1 MDTRTKNVP
10 VDELR
15 GIVGEDNVR
24 EATAEDAVEGVE
36 PTFVV
41 EPGSVEETSELMK
54 LAARKG
60 LAVSP
65 RGGGTKMHIG
75 DPPTLLDLVV
85 STARM
90 DEVIEYVPGDQ
101 VVRVQAGIKLEDL
114 QNHLSGSDQMLAIDP
129 PKRGATIGGIVAT
142 NSSGPRRYKYGT
154 IRDLI
159 IGITVVL
166 HDGTVA
172 KAGSK
177 VVKNVAGYDLSKLFT
192 GSLGTLGIIA
202 TANFRLHPIPD
213 AARTVAVEIESPQ
226 SAGEAAQSLMHSQIE
241 PTAVELHYGEDVKML
256 TILVESIPAGVEAK
270 AETASFLLRPFG
282 EVRELSGE
290 EAENLGPLQP
300 PAAGGDELVVKIT
313 APPADLAD
321 VLGSVL
327 GAAERRGLAHPRL
340 TGHAASGVTFAEISS
355 GDEDARVG
363 CVEEMREIWVR
374 RGGSVTLQGTPLALK
389 NRVGTW
395 DNGGDYLGLI
405 RRVKEKF
412 DPRGGMNPGRFVGGI

>member
-1 MDTRTKNVP
+1 METKNVP
-10 VDELR
+10 LEELR
-15 GIVGEDNVR
+15 SIVGESHVR

-36 PTFVV
+36 PSLVV

-54 LAARKG
+54 LAAREN
-60 LAVSP
+60 LVVAP

-75 DPPTLLDLVV
+75 DPPTALDLIV

-90 DEVIEYVPGDQ
+90 NEIIEHVPGDQ
-101 VVRVQAGIKLEDL
+101 VVRVQAGMGLGEL
-114 QNHLSGSDQMLAIDP
+114 QDQLSGTEQMLAIDP
-129 PKRGATIGGIVAT
+129 PEEGATIGGIVAA
-142 NSSGPRRYKYGT
+142 NSSGPRRLRYGT

-172 KAGSK
+172 KAGGK

-202 TANFRLHPIPD
+202 TANFRLHPIPE
-213 AARTVAVEIESPQ
+213 ASRTVAVEVESPQ
-226 SAGEAAQSLMHSQIE
+226 AAGEAAQAIVHSQIE
-241 PTAVELHYGEDVKML
+241 ASAVELHWSEQTRFLAV
-256 TILVESIPAGVEAK
+256 LVESIPAGVEEK
-270 AETASFLLRPFG
+270 AETASFLLRRFG
-282 EVRELSGE
+282 EVRELSE
-290 EAENLGPLQP
+290 VEHLPVD
-300 PAAGGDELVVKIT
+300 DEVAVKIA

-327 GAAERRGLAHPRL
+327 RAAERRGLAHPRL
-340 TGHAASGVTFAEISS
+340 TGHAASGVTFVGLS
-355 GDEDARVG
+355 GGEEEAHALF
-363 CVEEMREIWVR
+363 VEELREIWVR
-374 RGGSVTLQGTPLALK
+374 RGGSVTLQRAPLALK

-395 DNGGDYLGLI
+395 DNGGDYVGLI

-412 DPRGGMNPGRFVGGI
+412 DPRGGLNPGRFVGGI

>member
-1 MDTRTKNVP
+1 METKNAP
-10 VDELR
+10 LEELR
-15 GIVGEDNVR
+15 SIVGEGHVR
-24 EATAEDAVEGVE
+24 EAVVEDAVEGVE
-36 PTFVV
+36 PSLVV

-54 LAARKG
+54 LAAREN
-60 LAVSP
+60 LVVAP

-75 DPPTLLDLVV
+75 DPPTALDLIV

-90 DEVIEYVPGDQ
+90 NEIIEHVPGDQ
-101 VVRVQAGIKLEDL
+101 VVRVQAGMGLGEL
-114 QNHLSGSDQMLAIDP
+114 QDQLSGTEQMLAIDP
-129 PKRGATIGGIVAT
+129 PEEGATIGGIVAA
-142 NSSGPRRYKYGT
+142 NSSGPRRLRYGT

-172 KAGSK
+172 KAGGK

-202 TANFRLHPIPD
+202 TANFRLHPIPE
-213 AARTVAVEIESPQ
+213 ASRTVAVEVESPQ
-226 SAGEAAQSLMHSQIE
+226 AAGEAAQAIVHSQIE
-241 PTAVELHYGEDVKML
+241 ASAVELHWSEQTRLL
-256 TILVESIPAGVEAK
+256 TVLVESIPAGVEEK

-282 EVRELSGE
+282 EVRELSEGE
-290 EAENLGPLQP
+290 VEHLPVD
-300 PAAGGDELVVKIT
+300 DEVAVKIA

-327 GAAERRGLAHPRL
+327 RAAERRGLAHPRL
-340 TGHAASGVTFAEISS
+340 TGHAASGVTFVGLS
-355 GDEDARVG
+355 GGEEEAHALF
-363 CVEEMREIWVR
+363 VEEMREIWVR
-374 RGGSVTLQGTPLALK
+374 RGGSVTLQRAPLALK

-395 DNGGDYLGLI
+395 DNGGDYVGLI

-412 DPRGGMNPGRFVGGI
+412 DPRGGLNPGRFVGGI